1 MDSSAVIARLPSHH
15 AEVVELI
22 RRHHQA
28 QDLVTTNPALAFC
41 IANADNWDTR
51 RLTPIADFQA
61 HLLQVRRRQALH
73 LLGFPGQENVVRI
86 LAKIT
91 PEACSL
97 PLLLRL
103 RKSLTIP
110 LLQELLQHLRIID
123 LGAMFLAAY
132 WHWPK
137 HATPALFNR
146 LAILCQDGEMPLE
159 LKLFNS
165 AVHLLRHFPDQQH
178 RRFQTIK
185 EVETCR
191 ESLLQRHFQLEE
203 PACPLLGAGDFP
215 VPPIPGTSTIIPL
228 STIESLEE
236 EGELQHHCVADYEY
250 SVRRKELYCYRVL
263 KPERATLAIFRSEGR
278 WLIHE
283 LLGAGNSQVSERTV
297 KAVTRWLNSGQR
309 SR

>member
-1 MDSSAVIARLPSHH
+1 MDLSAIISRLPSHH
-15 AEVVELI
+15 HEVVEFV
-22 RRHHQA
+22 RRHPQSE
-28 QDLVTTNPALAFC
+28 DLVISNPALAFC

-61 HLLQVRRRQALH
+61 HLLQVRRRQALL
-73 LLGFPGQENVVRI
+73 LLGFPGQETVVRI

-103 RKSLTIP
+103 RKSLAIP
-110 LLQELLQHLRIID
+110 HLRELLQHLRVID

-146 LAILCQDGEMPLE
+146 LATLCQDGEMPLE

-178 RRFQTIK
+178 RRFKTIR

-203 PACPLLGAGDFP
+203 PRYHPPRAGNLPL
-215 VPPIPGTSTIIPL
+215 PPIPGTKTIIPL

-236 EGELQHHCVADYEY
+236 EGQLQRHCVANYECLVEY
-250 SVRRKELYCYRVL
+250 GEFYCYRVL
-263 KPERATLAIFRSEGR
+263 KPERVTLVIIYSEGR
-278 WLIHE
+278 WFIHE

-297 KAVTRWLNSGQR
+297 KAITRWLNTSQRGQ
-309 SR
+309 